1 MPAVAHPCGS
11 IDGGVGGP
19 ANTYR
24 YYLLDGLRKGDGIA
38 NPVEPSGV
46 VDCAVGPEPPEQVN
60 RFVEDLPPLPEVPPQ
75 VLELPLGPSRTD
87 AENQPSS
94 RELAEG
100 CHLLRDQEGVTLR
113 EDQYRGSELHLTGL
127 RRD

>member
-1 MPAVAHPCGS
+1 MPAVAHPRGS
-11 IDGGVGGP
+11 LDGGVGGP
-19 ANTYR
+19 ANPYR

-46 VDCAVGPEPPEQVN
+46 VDRAVGPEPPEQVN
-60 RFVEDLPPLPEVPPQ
+60 GFVEDLPPLPEVRPQ

-87 AENQPSS
+87 ADNHPSP
-94 RELAEG
+94 RELVEG

-113 EDQYRGSELHLTGL
+113 EAQYRGSELHLTGL
-127 RRD
+127 RRH